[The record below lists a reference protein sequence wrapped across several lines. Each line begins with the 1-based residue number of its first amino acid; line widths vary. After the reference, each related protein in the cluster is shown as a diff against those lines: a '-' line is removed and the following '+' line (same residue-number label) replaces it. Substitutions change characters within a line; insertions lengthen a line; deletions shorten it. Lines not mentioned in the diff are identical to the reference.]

1 LSAPLA
7 KVVQPIVSGGEA
19 IEVALLNKARKTRAR
34 WRIIVIFL
42 PVAVVVSLAV
52 TIRGVGH
59 WLVVTDPLVHAQAV
73 VVLSGHVPFRAM
85 EAASIYRQGWAPE
98 VWLTKTIR
106 PAEEGALAQLGIGV
120 VRGET
125 YNREVLERLGV
136 PPDAIRNT
144 EEEVQLIAHE
154 LKRAGGER
162 VILVTSK
169 PHTRRVKTIWNTL
182 EEQKDG
188 QLMQQVR
195 SVYVSTRRE
204 KASLEAPFSPAYTLA
219 EKNEIWRA
227 ATTSAPMV
235 PVRSCPPANPVA
247 HRSNNYRP

>member
-1 LSAPLA
+1 M
-7 KVVQPIVSGGEA
+7 
-19 IEVALLNKARKTRAR
+19 
-34 WRIIVIFL
+34 
-42 PVAVVVSLAV
+42 VVSLAV

-136 PPDAIRNT
+136 PPDAIRLLNEGVRNT
-144 EEEVQLIAHE
+144 AEEVQLVFRE
-154 LKRAGGER
+154 LKQVGGNR

-169 PHTRRVKTIWNTL
+169 PHTRRV
-182 EEQKDG
+182 
-188 QLMQQVR
+188 R
-195 SVYVSTRRE
+195 
-204 KASLEAPFSPAYTLA
+204 A
-219 EKNEIWRA
+219 IWRA
-227 ATTSAPMV
+227 LVGDTPEV
-235 PVRSCPPANPVA
+235 IVRYALEDPFGADDCLSGSTGCC
-247 HRSNNYRP
+247 